1 MSKPE
6 ARRKVMLKRS
16 MNVLTCLCIAT
27 FLLLLPLKSHA
38 QKDPLRP
45 AKTESTP
52 TALTAEVRFD
62 GKTLFE
68 VRERI
73 LSFSPEDRARA
84 ITERLEALTKDQ
96 LLRVEEIKANDFDEG
111 AVISHGQQIIM
122 TITDRDA
129 RIAGRSRLTLAQ
141 DYAEK
146 IRNAIKEK
154 QARFSFRSI
163 LFGVLFTIISTA
175 VLIAI
180 LILFKWIFPK
190 IYGIVRSW
198 KGTKI
203 RSIVIQAFEAL
214 SADRIIG
221 MIITCV
227 KGIRVF
233 LTIVLF
239 YFYIPLVFSFFPW
252 THGYA
257 GILFGYLAYP
267 FKAVGNSILEYL
279 PNLFYLAVIVVVTHY
294 TVKLIR
300 IVFNEIDK
308 GTLVLPGFYQDWA
321 MPTFKIVR
329 FLVIMFALVM
339 AFPYLPGSESPAFKG
354 VSIFLG
360 VLFSLG
366 STSAVANVVA
376 GVILNYTRAFSI
388 GDRVRIGDV
397 EGDITYKTLLVT
409 HIRTIKNVDI
419 TLPNSTVLSGAIL
432 NFSTAAKESAL
443 ILNTSVTIGY
453 DAPWRR
459 VHELL
464 ISAAKTTNHILENP
478 PPFVL
483 QTALNDFYVSYQ
495 INAYTDHPHEMAQ
508 TYSDLHQNIQDKF
521 NEGGVEIM
529 SPHYSQLRDGN
540 TVTIPE
546 NYRPAGYTAPG
557 MRIVNVG
564 DKNPDKE

>member
-1 MSKPE
+1 MQ
-6 ARRKVMLKRS
+6 KRS
-16 MNVLTCLCIAT
+16 VLTGLCI
-27 FLLLLPLKSHA
+27 FLAIFFLIIPLFSYA
-38 QKDPLRP
+38 QKDPAKP
-45 AKTESTP
+45 TKTESTP
-52 TALTAEVRFD
+52 ATPTAEVLFD

-84 ITERLEALTKDQ
+84 ITERLEALKKDQ
-96 LLRVEEIKANDFDEG
+96 WLRVEEIKANDFDEG
-111 AVISHGQQIIM
+111 AAISYGQQIIM

-129 RIAGRSRLTLAQ
+129 RVAGSSRLSLAQ

-190 IYGIVRSW
+190 IYEIVRSW
-198 KGTKI
+198 KGTRV

-227 KGIRVF
+227 KGVRVF

-252 THGYA
+252 TQGYA
-257 GILFGYLAYP
+257 GTLFGYLAYP
-267 FKAVGNSILEYL
+267 FKAVGSAILDYL
-279 PNLFYLAVIVVVTHY
+279 PNLFYLAVIAVVTHY

-300 IVFNEIDK
+300 IVFNEIDR
-308 GTLVLPGFYQDWA
+308 GNLVLPGFYQDWA

-329 FLVIMFALVM
+329 FLFIMFALVM

-409 HIRTIKNVDI
+409 HIRTIKNVEI

-432 NFSTAAKESAL
+432 NFSTAAKDSAL
-443 ILNTSVTIGY
+443 ILHTSVTIGY

-459 VHELL
+459 IHELL

-508 TYSDLHQNIQDKF
+508 IYSDLHQNIQDKF

-529 SPHYSQLRDGN
+529 SPHYAQVRDGN

-546 NYRPAGYTAPG
+546 TYRPADYIAPG
-557 MRIVNVG
+557 LRITQVE
-564 DKNPDKE
+564 KTKPEAK

>member
-1 MSKPE
+1 MQI
-6 ARRKVMLKRS
+6 RS
-16 MNVLTCLCIAT
+16 VLTGLCI
-27 FLLLLPLKSHA
+27 FLAIFFLTIPLFSYA
-38 QKDPLRP
+38 QKDPAKT
-45 AKTESTP
+45 AKTESAPATP
-52 TALTAEVRFD
+52 TAEVLFD
-62 GKTLFE
+62 GRVLFQIKE
-68 VRERI
+68 GVLSYSPDQRAKAISNRI
-73 LSFSPEDRARA
+73 ELLS
-84 ITERLEALTKDQ
+84 KDK
-96 LLRVEEIKANDFDEG
+96 LLLLDEIKAAEFDEG
-111 AVISHGQQIIM
+111 ATISYRDRHIM
-122 TITDRDA
+122 TITDKDA
-129 RIAGRSRLTLAQ
+129 KLLGRSRLNIALE
-141 DYAEK
+141 YAEK
-146 IRNAIKEK
+146 IRNAIKGK

-190 IYGIVRSW
+190 IYEIVHSW
-198 KGTKI
+198 KGTRV
-203 RSIVIQAFEAL
+203 RSIVIQSFEAL
-214 SADRIIG
+214 SADRITAILL
-221 MIITCV
+221 TCV

-252 THGYA
+252 TYGYA

-267 FKAVGNSILEYL
+267 FKAVGSAILDYL
-279 PNLFYLAVIVVVTHY
+279 PNLFYLAVIAVVTYY
-294 TVKLIR
+294 TIKLIR
-300 IVFNEIDK
+300 LLFNEIDK
-308 GTLVLPGFYQDWA
+308 GTLVFPGFYQEWA
-321 MPTFKIVR
+321 IPTFKIVR
-329 FLVIMFALVM
+329 FLFIMFALVM

-366 STSAVANVVA
+366 SSSAVANVVA

-409 HIRTIKNVDI
+409 HIRTIKNVEI

-443 ILNTSVTIGY
+443 ILNTSITIGY

-464 ISAAKTTNHILENP
+464 IAAAAATQYILKNP
-478 PPFVL
+478 QPFVL

-495 INAYTDHPHEMAQ
+495 INAYTDRPHEMARI
-508 TYSDLHQNIQDKF
+508 YSDLHQNIQDKF

-529 SPHYSQLRDGN
+529 SPHYAQVRDGN

-546 NYRPAGYTAPG
+546 TYRPADYTAPG
-557 MRIVNVG
+557 LRITQVE
-564 DKNPDKE
+564 KTKPEAK

>member
-1 MSKPE
+1 MQ
-6 ARRKVMLKRS
+6 KRS
-16 MNVLTCLCIAT
+16 VLIGLCI
-27 FLLLLPLKSHA
+27 FLAIFFLTIPLFSYA
-38 QKDPLRP
+38 QKDPAKP

-52 TALTAEVRFD
+52 ATPTAEVRFD
-62 GKTLFE
+62 GKVLFE
-68 VRERI
+68 IKERI
-73 LSFSPEDRARA
+73 FSFSPEDRARA
-84 ITERLEALTKDQ
+84 ITERIDALAKDS
-96 LLRVEEIKANDFDEG
+96 LLRLDEIQAIDSDEG
-111 AVISHGQQIIM
+111 AAISYRDRTIM

-129 RIAGRSRLTLAQ
+129 RVAGKPRLTLAQ
-141 DYAEK
+141 ENAQK

-154 QARFSFRSI
+154 QARYSFRSI
-163 LFGVLFTIISTA
+163 LFGILYALIITG

-180 LILFKWIFPK
+180 FILFKWIFPI
-190 IYGIVRSW
+190 IYGIVNSW
-198 KGTKI
+198 KGTRI

-214 SADRIIG
+214 SADRLVG
-221 MIITCV
+221 MLITCV
-227 KGIRVF
+227 KVFRVF

-252 THGYA
+252 TQSYA
-257 GILFGYLAYP
+257 GILFGYLVYP
-267 FKAVGNSILEYL
+267 FKTVGSAIIDYM
-279 PNLFYLAVIVVVTHY
+279 PNIFFLAVIAVVTY
-294 TVKLIR
+294 YAIKLIR
-300 IVFNEIDK
+300 LLFNELDK

-321 MPTFKIVR
+321 MPTYKIAR
-329 FLVIMFALVM
+329 FLVIAFALVM

-366 STSAVANVVA
+366 SSSAVANVVA

-409 HIRTIKNVDI
+409 HIRTIKNVEI

-432 NFSTAAKESAL
+432 NFSTAAKDSAL
-443 ILNTSVTIGY
+443 ILHTSVTIGY

-459 VHELL
+459 IHELL
-464 ISAAKTTNHILENP
+464 ITAAAATQYILKDP
-478 PPFVL
+478 QPFVL

-495 INAYTDHPHEMAQ
+495 INAYTDHPHEMARI
-508 TYSDLHQNIQDKF
+508 YSDLHQNIQDKF

-529 SPHYSQLRDGN
+529 SPHYAQLRDGN

-546 NYRPAGYTAPG
+546 TYRPADYIAPG
-557 MRIVNVG
+557 LRITQVE
-564 DKNPDKE
+564 KTKPEAK

>member
-1 MSKPE
+1 MQ
-6 ARRKVMLKRS
+6 KRS
-16 MNVLTCLCIAT
+16 VLAGLCI
-27 FLLLLPLKSHA
+27 FLAIFFLTIPLFSYA
-38 QKDPLRP
+38 QKDPAKP

-52 TALTAEVRFD
+52 ATPTAEVRFD
-62 GKTLFE
+62 GKVLFE
-68 VRERI
+68 IKERI
-73 LSFSPEDRARA
+73 LSFSPDERAKAISDRIELLSR
-84 ITERLEALTKDQ
+84 DS
-96 LLRVEEIKANDFDEG
+96 LLRLEEIKAADFDEG
-111 AVISHGQQIIM
+111 AAISYRDWLIM
-122 TITDRDA
+122 TVTDRDA
-129 RIAGRSRLTLAQ
+129 RIAGRPRLTLAQ
-141 DYAEK
+141 EYAVK
-146 IRNAIKEK
+146 IRNSIKEK
-154 QARFSFRSI
+154 QARYSFRSI
-163 LFGVLFTIISTA
+163 LFGILYALIISGL
-175 VLIAI
+175 LIAI
-180 LILFKWIFPK
+180 LILFKRIFPK
-190 IYGIVRSW
+190 IYGIVNSW
-198 KGTKI
+198 KGTRI

-214 SADRIIG
+214 SADRIVG
-221 MIITCV
+221 MLITCV
-227 KGIRVF
+227 KGFRVF

-252 THGYA
+252 TQDYA

-267 FKAVGNSILEYL
+267 FKAVGTAILDYL
-279 PNLFYLAVIVVVTHY
+279 PNLFFLAVISVVTY
-294 TVKLIR
+294 YAIKLIR
-300 IVFNEIDK
+300 LIFNELDK

-321 MPTFKIVR
+321 MPTYKIAR
-329 FLVIMFALVM
+329 FLVIAFALVM

-366 STSAVANVVA
+366 SSSAVANVVA

-409 HIRTIKNVDI
+409 HIRTIKNVEI

-432 NFSTAAKESAL
+432 NFSTAAKDFAL
-443 ILNTSVTIGY
+443 ILHTSITIGY

-464 ISAAKTTNHILENP
+464 IAAAAATQYILKDP
-478 PPFVL
+478 QPFVL

-495 INAYTDHPHEMAQ
+495 INAYTDHPHEMAHI
-508 TYSDLHQNIQDKF
+508 YSELHQNIQDKF

-546 NYRPAGYTAPG
+546 NYRPADYTAPG
-557 MRIVNVG
+557 LRITQI
-564 DKNPDKE
+564 DKTKPEAS

>member
-1 MSKPE
+1 MQ
-6 ARRKVMLKRS
+6 KRS
-16 MNVLTCLCIAT
+16 VLTRLCI
-27 FLLLLPLKSHA
+27 FLAIFFLIIPLFSYA
-38 QKDPLRP
+38 QKDPAKP

-52 TALTAEVRFD
+52 VTPTAEVLFD

-96 LLRVEEIKANDFDEG
+96 WLRVEEIKANDFDEG
-111 AVISHGQQIIM
+111 AAISYGQQIIM

-129 RIAGRSRLTLAQ
+129 RVAGSSRLSLAQ
-141 DYAEK
+141 ENAQK

-190 IYGIVRSW
+190 IYEIVRSW
-198 KGTKI
+198 KGTRV

-227 KGIRVF
+227 KGVRVF

-252 THGYA
+252 TQGYA
-257 GILFGYLAYP
+257 GTLFGYLAYP
-267 FKAVGNSILEYL
+267 FKAVGSAILDYL
-279 PNLFYLAVIVVVTHY
+279 PNLFYLAVIAVVTHY

-300 IVFNEIDK
+300 IVFNEIDR
-308 GTLVLPGFYQDWA
+308 GNLVLPGFYQDWA

-329 FLVIMFALVM
+329 FLFIMFALVM

-409 HIRTIKNVDI
+409 HIRTIKNVEI

-432 NFSTAAKESAL
+432 NFSTAAKDSAL
-443 ILNTSVTIGY
+443 ILHTSVTIGY

-459 VHELL
+459 IHELL
-464 ISAAKTTNHILENP
+464 ISAAKTTNHIQENP

-508 TYSDLHQNIQDKF
+508 IYSDLHQNIQDKF

-529 SPHYSQLRDGN
+529 SPHYAQVRDGN

-546 NYRPAGYTAPG
+546 TYRPADYIAPG
-557 MRIVNVG
+557 LRITQI
-564 DKNPDKE
+564 DKTKPEAS